1 MYADDDTNVSFSA
14 NYLIDLQR
22 EMSIDHERIAT
33 WLLANKLTLN
43 ILKSEYMLVGS
54 RGKFQLRI
62 NNISLS
68 KIQNTK
74 CLGLQIDEYLTWEA
88 HIKSVTT
95 LRKIRKFT
103 NPENLVKVYKSV
115 IEPYFDY
122 CSIVWDTLNLELA
135 DKLQSVQNRA
145 AKIITGAT
153 YNIRSKEVS
162 EKFEW
167 LPLKQRGIE
176 QKAII
181 IYKPVNN
188 LAS

>member
-1 MYADDDTNVSFSA
+1 M
-14 NYLIDLQR
+14 
-22 EMSIDHERIAT
+22 
-33 WLLANKLTLN
+33 
-43 ILKSEYMLVGS
+43 
-54 RGKFQLRI
+54 
-62 NNISLS
+62 
-68 KIQNTK
+68 
-74 CLGLQIDEYLTWEA
+74 YLTWEA
-88 HIKSVTT
+88 NIKSVTKKVVSTLAT

-103 NPENLVKVYKSV
+103 NPENLKVYKSV